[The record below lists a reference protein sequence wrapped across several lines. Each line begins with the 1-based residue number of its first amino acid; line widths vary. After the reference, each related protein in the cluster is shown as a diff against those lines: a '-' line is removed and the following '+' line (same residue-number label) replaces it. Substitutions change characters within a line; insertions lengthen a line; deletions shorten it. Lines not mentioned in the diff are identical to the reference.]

1 MMKKMIFSVVLALMG
16 MSTQAQTVAELDSIT
31 KHLEEI
37 GYFYEA
43 LDLLD
48 QCEERTPDLS
58 RRQGTLLYA
67 IGEYPAS
74 IGVMRELV
82 DADTTFNIKD
92 YLLLANSYQAL
103 LIPDSAIYYREAIA
117 KAYPFNE
124 SNLVI
129 LLQLARSNNMS
140 EEYLGLL
147 TDFLKVH
154 PGSKPIRREL
164 AHTLYAMKDYSASQD
179 EFQTLYDAGD
189 KNVNTLYYLGSL
201 LLMDKSLRSSMRA
214 EKVLAEAVEYSQGG
228 TPLILSDL
236 ALAKTRLKL
245 LDQAMTL
252 IEEADSLT
260 FRTPEILTFSAQ
272 LEERR
277 AQIYLERQQWKPGV
291 KYLKRAYEIDPS
303 NRRVLY
309 MIARTYR
316 KLNDWD
322 NEERYLNALLKETD
336 PNTIEGSEWAKYAKS
351 RLLSIKEERFMQKK

>member
-1 MMKKMIFSVVLALMG
+1 
-16 MSTQAQTVAELDSIT
+16 
-31 KHLEEI
+31 
-37 GYFYEA
+37 
-43 LDLLD
+43 
-48 QCEERTPDLS
+48 
-58 RRQGTLLYA
+58 
-67 IGEYPAS
+67 
-74 IGVMRELV
+74 
-82 DADTTFNIKD
+82 
-92 YLLLANSYQAL
+92 
-103 LIPDSAIYYREAIA
+103 
-117 KAYPFNE
+117 
-124 SNLVI
+124 
-129 LLQLARSNNMS
+129 
-140 EEYLGLL
+140 
-147 TDFLKVH
+147 
-154 PGSKPIRREL
+154 
-164 AHTLYAMKDYSASQD
+164 
-179 EFQTLYDAGD
+179 
-189 KNVNTLYYLGSL
+189 
-201 LLMDKSLRSSMRA
+201 RSSMRA

-277 AQIYLERQQWKPGV
+277 AQIYLERQQWKSGV